1 MPHRHSDEDA
11 LTVVVLFSFSIFL
24 SPSSFCNKKNM

>member
-11 LTVVVLFSFSIFL
+11 LTVGVLFPV
-24 SPSSFCNKKNM
+24 PSSFCNKKNM